1 MIFTRE
7 KSCYTP
13 KFNFCQSPD
22 YFFCA
27 FTNRCERDGYY
38 NPFKYDDS
46 YKGVVKEQYREME
59 TKDTSKEK
67 PKSEKE
73 KTESEKSDGNKRFNF
88 EEINHPV
95 TALKA
100 LIANRFC
107 EVTPLFT
114 LTLKNLLIMRNFK
127 KLSQITN
134 LVRVGKPGSKN
145 SSVLLLVSQQPKRQ
159 GIKKRGVPKIS
170 YNTSNFS

>member
-1 MIFTRE
+1 MIFNRD

-27 FTNRCERDGYY
+27 LTNRCERDGYY

-59 TKDTSKEK
+59 TKDSSKS
-67 PKSEKE
+67 KSEKE
-73 KTESEKSDGNKRFNF
+73 KTESEKSDGNKSFKF

-100 LIANRFC
+100 LIANRF
-107 EVTPLFT
+107 L
-114 LTLKNLLIMRNFK
+114 
-127 KLSQITN
+127 
-134 LVRVGKPGSKN
+134 
-145 SSVLLLVSQQPKRQ
+145 
-159 GIKKRGVPKIS
+159 
-170 YNTSNFS
+170 